1 MNIKH
6 VVISAT
12 LILPQVQAYE
22 DSPGISKPFSVGS
35 KISSLG
41 VGIESAYRISPLFSV
56 TGSVNGFWVKA
67 ASSSKSVNLDGNV
80 RLLTSGISIGIH
92 PLRNGFKFLFG
103 LFYNGNQ
110 LKVNTARLKRT
121 ITIHGITFTPQD
133 SSAKLLSHRQRVSPY
148 FGIGFDSPLC
158 ENSPWQF
165 TGELGTLFQ
174 GDSKVKVRRSAKFAN
189 SDILDRYIK
198 NKAKKSGNRFLLKY
212 YPVFGIGMKYC
223 FNI

>member
-6 VVISAT
+6 VIISAA
-12 LILPQVQAYE
+12 LILPQAQAYE
-22 DSPGISKPFSVGS
+22 DGQGISKPFSVGG
-35 KISSLG
+35 KLTSLG
-41 VGIESAYRISPLFSV
+41 VGVESAYRISPLFSV
-56 TGSVNGFWVKA
+56 VGSLNGFWVKA
-67 ASSSKSVNLDGNV
+67 ASSSKFVNLDGNL
-80 RLLTSGISIGIH
+80 RLLTTGVSFGIH

-110 LKVNTARLKRT
+110 LKVTTARVKRNVT
-121 ITIHGITFTPQD
+121 IKGITFTPQD

-158 ENSPWQF
+158 ENSPWKF
-165 TGELGTLFQ
+165 TGELGILFQ
-174 GDSKVKVRRSAKFAN
+174 GDAKVKVRRSAKFAN
-189 SDILDRYIK
+189 SDLLDRYIK

-212 YPVFGIGMKYC
+212 YPAFGVGMKYC